1 MKKLIA
7 IRMGILLF
15 GTAAV
20 LFLAP
25 ASKAQSEISPD
36 HFDGT
41 DSWEMTAQSL
51 QAAKH
56 IRSSAKSHLHGQN
69 QRAVGGSP
77 FKLAAVREDS
87 KAATQDVT
95 AVNQKRRAAANDRS
109 KK

>member
-1 MKKLIA
+1 MKNLIA
-7 IRMGILLF
+7 IRMGVLLF

-41 DSWEMTAQSL
+41 DSWEMAVQSL
-51 QAAKH
+51 HAAKH
-56 IRSSAKSHLHGQN
+56 IRSGVKSHLHRQN
-69 QRAVGGSP
+69 QRTVGGSTQ
-77 FKLAAVREDS
+77 LAAARENS
-87 KAATQDVT
+87 EAATQDAA
-95 AVNQKRRAAANDRS
+95 AVDRKRRTAANHPS